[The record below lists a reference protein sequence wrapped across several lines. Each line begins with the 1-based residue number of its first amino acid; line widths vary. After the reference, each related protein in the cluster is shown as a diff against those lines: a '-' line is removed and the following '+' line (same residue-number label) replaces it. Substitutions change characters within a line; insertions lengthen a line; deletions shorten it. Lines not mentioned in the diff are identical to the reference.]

1 MPLYFLALSGFN
13 LALSRS
19 YSLSVCLCIFLINV
33 LGIRVVYPSIY
44 LSYRIVSELV
54 RKCTFFSSSIC
65 FFLLFFSCKKKY
77 LLSST
82 CRLKWVISF
91 SFLFFL
97 PSYLLFT
104 LRVLLLLS
112 IDHEGSKICFIFL
125 HTLLSRV

>member
-19 YSLSVCLCIFLINV
+19 YSLFVCLCIFLINV

-54 RKCTFFSSSIC
+54 RKCTFFPLPSA
-65 FFLLFFSCKKKY
+65 FFFSFFPTKKY

-82 CRLKWVISF
+82 CRVEVGYFFFF
-91 SFLFFL
+91 SFFSSL
-97 PSYLLFT
+97 PFT
-104 LRVLLLLS
+104 IYFARTSFAV
-112 IDHEGSKICFIFL
+112 D
-125 HTLLSRV
+125 